1 MRRFPLILGLLL
13 MAALVP
19 AAAATAHAAWVKVI
33 PIQDVAK
40 EQCPQGFELI
50 SVQQEGHEV
59 LVCSPEGAKDPQ
71 GPKEGDQPPAGQ
83 EGPLEG
89 PHFDS

>member
-1 MRRFPLILGLLL
+1 MRRFSLILGMLF

-19 AAAATAHAAWVKVI
+19 AAAGTAHAAWAKVI

-40 EQCPQGFELI
+40 VQCPQGFELI

-59 LVCSPEGAKDPQ
+59 LVCSPEGAQNTQ
-71 GPKEGDQPPAGQ
+71 GPKEGEQQPSGQ
-83 EGPLEG
+83 QGPLEG